1 MGGIGNVSKPLAA
14 LILAA
19 VVASGLLVCGSFG
32 DLLRALE
39 SLRLWVLAPLVLL
52 T

>member
-1 MGGIGNVSKPLAA
+1 MGGIGNVPKLLAA

-19 VVASGLLVCGSFG
+19 VVAAGLLVYGRFG

-39 SLRLWVLAPLVLL
+39 SLRLWVLEPVVLL
-52 T
+52 A